1 MKVTV
6 DQDKC
11 VSSGQCVLN
20 AADVFDQRD
29 EDDDA
34 VLVTLVE
41 HVGGVQHALARR
53 HALVLIDENPPA
65 ELAGPTRDA
74 AAACPA
80 LAIHIEE

>member
-1 MKVTV
+1 MKLTV

-20 AADVFDQRD
+20 ATDIFDQRD
-29 EDDDA
+29 DDGVV
-34 VLVTLVE
+34 VLLNDSPADD
-41 HVGGVQHALARR
+41 QADNARK
-53 HALVLIDENPPA
+53 
-65 ELAGPTRDA
+65 A

>member
-20 AADVFDQRD
+20 AEEVFDQRD
-29 EDDDA
+29 EDGVV
-34 VLVTLVE
+34 VLLSAE
-41 HVGGVQHALARR
+41 
-53 HALVLIDENPPA
+53 PPA
-65 ELAGPTRDA
+65 GEAGNVRRA

-80 LAIHIEE
+80 QAIYVEE

>member
-20 AADVFDQRD
+20 AGDIFDQRD
-29 EDDDA
+29 DDGVV
-34 VLVTLVE
+34 VLLNDSPPP
-41 HVGGVQHALARR
+41 GRADNARK
-53 HALVLIDENPPA
+53 
-65 ELAGPTRDA
+65 A

-80 LAIHIEE
+80 LAIDIEE

>member
-1 MKVTV
+1 MTV
-6 DQDKC
+6 DHDKC

-29 EDDDA
+29 DDGVV
-34 VLVTLVE
+34 VLLN
-41 HVGGVQHALARR
+41 
-53 HALVLIDENPPA
+53 DDP
-65 ELAGPTRDA
+65 GPEQADGTRKA

>member
-20 AADVFDQRD
+20 AGEVFGQRD
-29 EDDDA
+29 DD
-34 VLVTLVE
+34 
-41 HVGGVQHALARR
+41 GVVILLTDYPPSEQSENARK
-53 HALVLIDENPPA
+53 
-65 ELAGPTRDA
+65 A

-80 LAIHIEE
+80 LAIDIEE

>member
-20 AADVFDQRD
+20 AGAVFDQRD
-29 EDDDA
+29 DDGVV
-34 VLVTLVE
+34 VLLDPT
-41 HVGGVQHALARR
+41 
-53 HALVLIDENPPA
+53 PPA
-65 ELAGPTRDA
+65 EQIENVRKA

-80 LAIHIEE
+80 LAIRFEE

>member
-20 AADVFDQRD
+20 AGDVFDQRD
-29 EDDDA
+29 DDGVVVLLAERPAQDRAED
-34 VLVTLVE
+34 V
-41 HVGGVQHALARR
+41 RK
-53 HALVLIDENPPA
+53 
-65 ELAGPTRDA
+65 A

-80 LAIHIEE
+80 LAINIEE

>member
-20 AADVFDQRD
+20 AAEVFDQRD
-29 EDDDA
+29 EDGV
-34 VLVTLVE
+34 VLLIAQPSGDQAENT
-41 HVGGVQHALARR
+41 RR
-53 HALVLIDENPPA
+53 
-65 ELAGPTRDA
+65 A

-80 LAIHIEE
+80 LAIQIEE